1 LFAVVVPDKVGF
13 SNETN
18 FNFFLTTNYA
28 VINIGIDIYFTKF
41 EKIKNIEEIS
51 TDIDFKRIETF

>member
-1 LFAVVVPDKVGF
+1 LFAVVVPDKVGL